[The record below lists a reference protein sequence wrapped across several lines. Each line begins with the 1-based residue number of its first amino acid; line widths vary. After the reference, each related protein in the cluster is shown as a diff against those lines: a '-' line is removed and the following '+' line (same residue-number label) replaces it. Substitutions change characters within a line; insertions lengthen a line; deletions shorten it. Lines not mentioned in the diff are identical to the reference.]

1 MPDANVQKLI
11 YQNLLY
17 RKNGRGRCLRRAIK
31 ALGLPKGA
39 RLEPSA
45 ALQDVGKFEVTSCP
59 FRCTFY
65 IAGKHGRALHISP
78 FMQIPGMSL
87 ETWGIDILHT
97 WHFGPMSSFICYVL
111 KHLLQS
117 PIWKPTIPGLDK
129 EESDKL
135 SLLALKAEMWT
146 YYKLRRQQDA
156 RWREKGSEAGIPI
169 S

>member
-17 RKNGRGRCLRRAIK
+17 RKNGRGRFY
-31 ALGLPKGA
+31 G
-39 RLEPSA
+39 EPSRPWA
-45 ALQDVGKFEVTSCP
+45 SPKELDWSRQQPCKMLENLRS
-59 FRCTFY
+59 FY

-87 ETWGIDILHT
+87 ETRGIDILHT

-135 SLLALKAEMWT
+135 SLFALNAEMWT